1 MQVLNIQQ
9 GCQRLTIEQKM
20 YFDDFWDEHKSSELE
35 GRNQIVR
42 SFCPQVY
49 GLYQIKLAVC
59 IILCGGVEVKDPSGT
74 KIRGESHILLVRISY
89 LFICPLD
96 CPLPEDGNW
105 CGGLILIYLA
115 KFLIQNFLS
124 NT

>member
-1 MQVLNIQQ
+1 MAIEANHLEVLNIQQ
-9 GCQRLTIEQKM
+9 RCQRLTIEEKK
-20 YFDDFWDEHKSSELE
+20 YILDFWDEHKSSELE
-35 GRNQIVR
+35 GRNHILR

-89 LFICPLD
+89 FLMPCL
-96 CPLPEDGNW
+96 
-105 CGGLILIYLA
+105 CGTVIEGV
-115 KFLIQNFLS
+115 S
-124 NT
+124 T